1 MSGMIVWGVG
11 TPRTLRVHW
20 TLAELGQPYSTRPI
34 QSRTGE
40 TLTDE
45 YTALNQRQKI
55 PVLQDGEVTLTESA
69 AIITYLAD
77 RYGHSAQ
84 PLVPAETI
92 DRAHCFEWC
101 YFSLSELDATSLYVL
116 RRHEGLPQIYGQA
129 PAANSAARLYF
140 QQQMRSVDHALQDG
154 REFLVANHF
163 SIADIMLCSCLTWAQ
178 ALHIPIAKHVTR
190 YNDRLM
196 ARPAYRAAVAAN
208 RIPRPRTE
216 SGA

>member
-20 TLAELGQPYSTRPI
+20 TLAELGLSCSTRPI

-55 PVLQDGEVTLTESA
+55 PVLQDGDVTLTESA
-69 AIITYLAD
+69 AIATYLAD
-77 RYGHSAQ
+77 RYGKPDA
-84 PLVPAETI
+84 PLMPVDAN

-101 YFSLSELDATSLYVL
+101 YFSLTELDATSLYVL
-116 RRHEGLPQIYGQA
+116 RRHEGLPKIYGEA
-129 PAANSAARLYF
+129 PAANTAARLYF
-140 QQQMRSVDHALQDG
+140 QKQMRSVDHALED
-154 REFLVANHF
+154 RRTFIVAHQF

-178 ALHIPIAKHVTR
+178 ALDIPIAAHVAA
-190 YNDRLM
+190 YNERM
-196 ARPAYRAAVAAN
+196 KARPAYQAAVLAN
-208 RIPRPRTE
+208 RIP
-216 SGA
+216 GV

>member
-20 TLAELGQPYSTRPI
+20 TLAELGLPYSTRPI

-45 YTALNQRQKI
+45 FTVLNQRQKI

-77 RYGHSAQ
+77 RYGNSAAS
-84 PLVPAETI
+84 LVPLDAIE
-92 DRAHCFEWC
+92 RARCIQWC
-101 YFSLSELDATSLYVL
+101 YFALSELDATSLYVL
-116 RRHEGLPQIYGQA
+116 RRHEGLPQIYGEA
-129 PAANSAARLYF
+129 PAANTAARRYF
-140 QQQMRSVDHALQDG
+140 QQQMRSVGPALQDG
-154 REFLVANHF
+154 REFVVANSF

-178 ALHIPIAKHVTR
+178 ALKIPIAAHVAQ
-190 YNDRLM
+190 YNKRVT
-196 ARPAYRAAVAAN
+196 ARPAYQAAVASN
-208 RIPRPRTE
+208 RIPGPDY
-216 SGA
+216 S